1 MGQTAYSIILVDDH
15 DVVRQG
21 IKMLLENHGS
31 FDVVA
36 ECADGGAG
44 LEKAKQLVPDIIL
57 LDISMPDVTGIE
69 ILEEVRRWCPETRIA
84 ILTGLTSRKLL
95 AQAWENGVDGIFL
108 KTSNSRD
115 LAHELKLVCEGNRR
129 LPPEVAEL
137 LDEEKGQEKL
147 TQREAQ
153 ILFAIARGETNATIA
168 RRLGISANTVDNHR
182 SNIMRKLGAH
192 SVAELL
198 ALALREGLLDSAKQT

>member
-1 MGQTAYSIILVDDH
+1 MGQKTFSIILVDDH

-21 IKMLLENHGS
+21 IKMLLQNHGS

-36 ECADGGAG
+36 ECADGRAG
-44 LEKAKQLVPDIIL
+44 LEKVREVSPDIVL

-69 ILEEVRRWCPETRIA
+69 ILEEVRRWCPDTKIA
-84 ILTGLTSRKLL
+84 VLTGLTSRKLL
-95 AQAWENGVDGIFL
+95 AQAWDNGADGIFL
-108 KTSNSRD
+108 KTSNSGS
-115 LAHELKLVCEGNRR
+115 LAHELKLVCEGARR

-137 LDEEKGQEKL
+137 LAEEKEQEKL

-153 ILFAIARGETNATIA
+153 ILFAIARGETNGAIA
-168 RRLGISANTVDNHR
+168 DRLGISANTVDNHR